1 MSDPNPT
8 ITGLISWLREQGAPL
23 HPGATD
29 QKLAQLTEAL
39 GTPLPDDIIALYRD
53 HNGMEEWLYS
63 EEEEEH
69 EADEGYGGQFFRL
82 MTIAEVLQRHD
93 PTISIPP
100 EDWAGP
106 VPGKIGCFWTDDES
120 NNLYLHLDGP
130 LAGRV
135 GLLMHDD
142 KSYPFL
148 FRSLHRFLETQ
159 ATFGKN
165 GFPSRGIPGD
175 YPPTK
180 TTASTDAERLYVAQL
195 QKEFPTLTHARLRM
209 SVAQVIGLLLPWE
222 QSAELIPLLDDGDY
236 YVAADAAE
244 SLGKRRFEPAVEALR
259 QAILVKRPNI
269 PAAAAKALCRI
280 ATPEAIEAIFASP
293 EELFRSASD
302 PWRVAEAMIEA
313 GYRFRPGSP
322 TAEYC
327 TPNSDTWQPF
337 SFPCPNKILYP
348 ERFQDAPS

>member
-1 MSDPNPT
+1 MVT
-8 ITGLISWLREQGAPL
+8 ELISWLREKGAPL

-29 QKLAQLTEAL
+29 QELAQLTEAL
-39 GTPLPDDIIALYRD
+39 GAPLPDDIVALYRD

-63 EEEEEH
+63 EEEEEN
-69 EADEGYGGQFFRL
+69 EEDEGYGGQFFRL
-82 MTIAEVLQRHD
+82 MTIAEVLTRHD

-135 GLLMHDD
+135 GLLVHDD

-148 FRSLHRFLETQ
+148 FRSLQCFLETQ
-159 ATFGKN
+159 VAFGKN
-165 GFPSRGIPGD
+165 GFPYRGIPGD

-195 QKEFPTLTHARLRM
+195 QEEFPTLTHARLRM
-209 SVAQVIGLLLPWE
+209 WVAQVIGLLLPWE
-222 QSAELIPLLDDGDY
+222 QSAELIPLLDDRDF
-236 YVAADAAE
+236 YVAKDAAE

-259 QAILVKRPNI
+259 KAIHVVPS
-269 PAAAAKALCRI
+269 AAAKALCQI
-280 ATPEAIEAIFASP
+280 ATPEAIEPIFASP
-293 EELFRSASD
+293 AGYFRSAND
-302 PWRVAEAMIEA
+302 PWMVAEAMVEA
-313 GYRFRPGSP
+313 GYRFRPGSS

-327 TPNSDTWQPF
+327 APNSDTWHPF

-348 ERFQDAPS
+348 ERFQDAS